1 VWPAVEVFS
10 AMGTQWR
17 MGPGGPIGLD
27 YGALPAVLRMMGAKR
42 DEWPDL
48 FDDLRVIE
56 REALKEM
63 HKD

>member
-1 VWPAVEVFS
+1 MWPAVELFS

-27 YGALPAVLRMMGAKR
+27 YGALPAVLRLMGAKR
-42 DEWPDL
+42 EDLAGL

-56 REALKEM
+56 RAALEEM
-63 HKD
+63 HKE